1 VSYLDKKSCRQNFW
15 IVIAESDVKLGRI
28 WDVSEVNVF
37 EGVREVLRAVY
48 GKVYVGVVLVS
59 FEVIQEVPEPRLRH
73 ARIDVGRVF

>member
-1 VSYLDKKSCRQNFW
+1 MSYLDKKSCRQNFW

-48 GKVYVGVVLVS
+48 GKVDVGVVLVS